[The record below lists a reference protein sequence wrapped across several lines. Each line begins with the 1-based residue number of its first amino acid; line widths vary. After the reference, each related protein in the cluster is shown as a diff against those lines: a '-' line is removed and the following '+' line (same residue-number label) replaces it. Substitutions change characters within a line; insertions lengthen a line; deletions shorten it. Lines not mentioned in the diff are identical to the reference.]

1 MGTTRKK
8 TATKT
13 QIRAHAPRKSSTRR
27 SNNSGESRRL
37 FLISKRSI
45 LAVIII
51 AMLVVVFALIFTKFY
66 DPEKAVTKKIEEI
79 TADYYETYFYPRINN
94 NGTADKPISE
104 IIARYKDT
112 GFSKITLRQ
121 LLLFDSARHSDLTDF
136 LTKYCDEEA
145 TYVKIFPDEPYSSTD
160 YHVDYHYSCEF

>member
-1 MGTTRKK
+1 MGTTNKAKVAK
-8 TATKT
+8 TK
-13 QIRAHAPRKSSTRR
+13 IRAHAPRKSSNRR
-27 SNNSGESRRL
+27 KSNSGESRRL

-45 LAVIII
+45 LAVIVI
-51 AMLVVVFALIFTKFY
+51 AMLVVVAALLFTKFY
-66 DPEKAVTKKIEEI
+66 DPEKAVTKQIETI

-94 NGTADKPISE
+94 NGTAEKPISE

-121 LLLFDSARHSDLTDF
+121 LLLFDSARHANLSDF

-145 TYVKIFPDEPYSSTD
+145 TYVKIYPDEPYNNTD